1 MTGEARDAVSAY
13 TQVMVVDVSRLSKV
27 PERVDVQRIG
37 SFSNR
42 KDNLTIVG
50 FLAKGIAQSPT
61 GRLSWGTK
69 TRRGTSQYRMEEST
83 IMRMPYMH
91 EKLRLFQSIH
101 VEDIKLIGQTVEIIR
116 CRLSRNMDR
125 ISPCE
130 RPQNIRQNGRSSSSS

>member
-61 GRLSWGTK
+61 GKLS
-69 TRRGTSQYRMEEST
+69 
-83 IMRMPYMH
+83 
-91 EKLRLFQSIH
+91 
-101 VEDIKLIGQTVEIIR
+101 
-116 CRLSRNMDR
+116 
-125 ISPCE
+125 
-130 RPQNIRQNGRSSSSS
+130 